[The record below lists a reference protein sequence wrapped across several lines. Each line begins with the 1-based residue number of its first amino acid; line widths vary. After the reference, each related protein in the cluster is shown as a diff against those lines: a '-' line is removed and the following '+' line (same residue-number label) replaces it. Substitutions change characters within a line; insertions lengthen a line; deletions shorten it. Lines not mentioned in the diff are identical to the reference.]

1 MSAPGTTETPLF
13 RAAALEKL
21 ASPERLDLA
30 AAVVR
35 PTAWLLLATAFLL
48 VGVAVVGSITIR
60 VPVKVAGEGILL
72 SPEGVREVTT
82 LSTGQVQSLLV
93 RLGQRIEEGQVVA
106 RIGQPDL
113 MQELATAQ
121 AELRDAQDHLDRT
134 LQFQANV
141 SRATAAS
148 RIEQRQNLDESTG
161 LTEQRLALLRTRLR
175 DLEGLE
181 ARGLALKA
189 AVMQARG
196 DVSSAIEELARTRYA
211 RRQSAVE
218 ETNAQTEQERE
229 RLTLSLRHATAERH
243 VAELQARLERSQVV
257 VSPFA
262 GVVAELKVNAGE
274 TVERGVALM
283 TLLPGGAADT
293 GGGRGAFVPVVATL
307 YISAADGKRVQQ
319 GMEVQIVPST
329 VRREEYGFIVGRV
342 TSVAEVQ
349 ATPEGMQRS
358 LKNRQLAQTLS
369 AAGAPFELRAELL
382 TDPATPSGYRWSSS
396 QGPDTAI
403 TTGTLAHA
411 EVVTR
416 REPLL
421 QLLIPALRMFFSE
434 PPGR

>member
-13 RAAALEKL
+13 RAAALDKL

-35 PTAWLLLATAFLL
+35 PTAWLLLLTALL
-48 VGVAVVGSITIR
+48 FVGVAVVGSIAIR

-72 SPEGVREVTT
+72 SPEGVREVTS
-82 LSTGQVQSLLV
+82 LSTGQVERLLV

-113 MQELATAQ
+113 VQELATAQ

-141 SRATAAS
+141 SRAAAAS
-148 RIEQRQNLDESTG
+148 RVEQRQNLDESTG

-243 VAELQARLERSQVV
+243 VAELQARLDRFQVV

-262 GVVAELKVNAGE
+262 GTVAELKVNEGE
-274 TVERGVALM
+274 TVERGVALL
-283 TLLPGGAADT
+283 TLLPGEATPA
-293 GGGRGAFVPVVATL
+293 GGRGSFAPVVATL
-307 YISAADGKRVQQ
+307 YISASDGKRVRA

-329 VRREEYGFIVGRV
+329 VRREEYGFILGRV

-369 AAGAPFELRAELL
+369 AAGAPFEVRAELL
-382 TDPATPSGYRWSSS
+382 TDTATPSGYHWSSS
-396 QGPDTAI
+396 QGPDTMI

-421 QLLIPALRMFFSE
+421 QLLIPALRMFFAE